1 MEATNALAQRFGSR
15 ALRFA
20 IAATGTVFSR
30 TADIALRNI
39 SPGLGP
45 LSSSLTL
52 GWIAAP
58 VLAAY
63 FLSARTLPNFR
74 KQFSWTLPVCPG
86 KGSSKKARLGDH
98 SSLPADSLQFG
109 RRLLSEGRSGVS
121 VEAYIEGCAIVSRSN

>member
-1 MEATNALAQRFGSR
+1 MTRFLLDTGIAGLYLDRKRGVFERAEAEASR
-15 ALRFA
+15 GNRV
-20 IAATGTVFSR
+20 G
-30 TADIALRNI
+30 
-39 SPGLGP
+39 
-45 LSSSLTL
+45 
-52 GWIAAP
+52 IAAP